1 MTTTKAAGSKAA
13 KVTKKTSARAPAK
26 QAASKRA
33 SSSGTNKA
41 ATGKAVTA
49 KTAIATATSSR
60 TAATKPVA
68 KKTATKKIAT
78 PRASAAART
87 GASLSASNSASKTA
101 TKATSK
107 TTGEATSK
115 TATKVPVPTRSAAT
129 VTSRPLATGAASRS
143 PGAVSGSASKS
154 RKISPEQALANTRG
168 LLDAKHQHD
177 RQPQSWQALGPNQ
190 SHPGS
195 DGFQSPGAMDK
206 AEELHAAESRI
217 TPIQGSISTH
227 DRHNQG
233 KRDSR

>member
-1 MTTTKAAGSKAA
+1 MTTTKAAGSRTT
-13 KVTKKTSARAPAK
+13 KVTKKTPARAPAK

-41 ATGKAVTA
+41 ATAKAVTA
-49 KTAIATATSSR
+49 KTAIATTTSSR
-60 TAATKPVA
+60 TAATK
-68 KKTATKKIAT
+68 TAAKKIAT

-87 GASLSASNSASKTA
+87 GASPSASKTA
-101 TKATSK
+101 SK
-107 TTGEATSK
+107 SASKATSK
-115 TATKVPVPTRSAAT
+115 TATKMPVRTRSAAT
-129 VTSRPLATGAASRS
+129 VTPRPLATGAASRT
-143 PGAVSGSASKS
+143 PGSASGSARKS

-177 RQPQSWQALGPNQ
+177 RQPQSWQAFRPNQ

>member
-1 MTTTKAAGSKAA
+1 MTTTKAAGSRTT
-13 KVTKKTSARAPAK
+13 KVTKKTPARAPAK

-41 ATGKAVTA
+41 ATAKAVTA
-49 KTAIATATSSR
+49 KTAIATTTSSR
-60 TAATKPVA
+60 TAATK
-68 KKTATKKIAT
+68 TAAKKIAT

-87 GASLSASNSASKTA
+87 GASPSASKTA
-101 TKATSK
+101 SKSASK
-107 TTGEATSK
+107 TASKTASKATSK
-115 TATKVPVPTRSAAT
+115 TATKMPVRTRSAAT
-129 VTSRPLATGAASRS
+129 VTPRPLATGAASRT
-143 PGAVSGSASKS
+143 PGSASGSARKS

-177 RQPQSWQALGPNQ
+177 RQPQSWQAFRPNQ